1 MTKEF
6 AVLLAKNII
15 TENKMPENIVSLA
28 SRVLEQ
34 MSDTI
39 FSEFNLEI
47 RKFCLSKLT
56 VSA

>member
-15 TENKMPENIVSLA
+15 YENKMPENIVNLA
-28 SRVLEQ
+28 SKVLEQ

-39 FSEFNLEI
+39 FYEFNVEI
-47 RKFCLSKLT
+47 RNFCLSKVT
-56 VSA
+56 VSV